1 MSPRKLNR
9 RSASLRNGSR
19 EIEIIFPFCEFSRLC
34 EGDNFRLAVAA
45 TVGST
50 IAIEPAGDSRRRSS
64 HVENAR
70 IVSDANRALRLPR
83 WSETFGWLPSGF
95 ARYRDSFPIL
105 CFFKALQGGKFPIR
119 SRRRSPLPRG
129 RRSAMAGIGRGLP
142 PTRPRRALASPHAR
156 ERAPS
161 RGARRLDLN
170 AVVMRRSAT
179 RDVKR
184 VDLNTLARI
193 RFLRKEDQQKS
204 TPPVSENIPQ

>member
-1 MSPRKLNR
+1 MSPRILNR

-64 HVENAR
+64 RVENAR
-70 IVSDANRALRLPR
+70 IVSDANRAPRLPR
-83 WSETFGWLPSGF
+83 WSETFGWLQSGL

-129 RRSAMAGIGRGLP
+129 PRSAIAGIGEVSHPLVLDARSRRRTHGSA
-142 PTRPRRALASPHAR
+142 RPRAGLAAS
-156 ERAPS
+156 
-161 RGARRLDLN
+161 
-170 AVVMRRSAT
+170 
-179 RDVKR
+179 
-184 VDLNTLARI
+184 I
-193 RFLRKEDQQKS
+193 
-204 TPPVSENIPQ
+204 